1 MNSNLNLEP
10 FWKRY
15 VVSFFIKSWE
25 YLSYLVWFVRRMSY
39 LDETRNSDLYQK
51 MIFLDHIPLIPVEDQ
66 DAGDSDHETW

>member
-1 MNSNLNLEP
+1 
-10 FWKRY
+10 
-15 VVSFFIKSWE
+15 
-25 YLSYLVWFVRRMSY
+25 MSY